1 MLDIGCG
8 TLRGGRH
15 FIGYLD
21 AGRYTGMEISKQVLA
36 YGEKLLV
43 ERGLVEKQPRGKIL
57 ALNLAPPRMEGLY
70 PPRRSRSRANNHCR

>member
-21 AGRYTGMEISKQVLA
+21 PDGYTGMDISPQA
-36 YGEKLLV
+36 IRYGEELV
-43 ERGLVEKQPRGKIL
+43 RRENLTWKQPQ
-57 ALNLAPPRMEGLY
+57 Y
-70 PPRRSRSRANNHCR
+70 